1 METTARTHSQK
12 IARLLSQL
20 EEAQTTTVQSE
31 DEITR
36 LQGVLAEQHRKV
48 AELED
53 SLRSVDQERDRLQ
66 ALLDGEQEGSARRD
80 AQRQAQLNELAQ
92 LRQLLERSEKRT
104 ASVAGELTAN
114 QRQGAAL
121 EARVTSLKEEN
132 LELKRRVG
140 MKSKEAGG
148 AAEDLML
155 MTRENQVGK
164 TKKSNHICEL
174 YLDCIVEHN
183 SSAIQNLR
191 MLIFNLFHHF
201 PSILF

>member
-66 ALLDGEQEGSARRD
+66 TLLDGEQEGSARRD

-164 TKKSNHICEL
+164 TKKSNHICEF
-174 YLDCIVEHN
+174 YIDCIFEHN
-183 SSAIQNLR
+183 SSAIQILR

>member
-12 IARLLSQL
+12 IARLMSQL

-36 LQGVLAEQHRKV
+36 LQGVLAERHRTV

-53 SLRSVDQERDRLQ
+53 SIRSVDQERDRLQ
-66 ALLDGEQEGSARRD
+66 TLLDGEQEASARRD

-114 QRQGAAL
+114 QRQSAAL

-155 MTRENQVGK
+155 MTRENQVGIPRNQIMFLFLK
-164 TKKSNHICEL
+164 IKCIFCDTKLVNIIL
-174 YLDCIVEHN
+174 
-183 SSAIQNLR
+183 SSFCFYCFLNY
-191 MLIFNLFHHF
+191 
-201 PSILF
+201 

>member
-20 EEAQTTTVQSE
+20 EESQTTTVQSE

-36 LQGVLAEQHRKV
+36 LQGVLAEQHRTV
-48 AELED
+48 GELED

-66 ALLDGEQEGSARRD
+66 SLLDGEQETSARRD
-80 AQRQAQLNELAQ
+80 VQRQTQLNELAQ

-104 ASVAGELTAN
+104 ASVAGELTAT

-148 AAEDLML
+148 AAEDHML
-155 MTRENQVGK
+155 MTRENQVSCK
-164 TKKSNHICEL
+164 ENIC
-174 YLDCIVEHN
+174 CSI
-183 SSAIQNLR
+183 SSSCRFCHHLWSCKFHFST
-191 MLIFNLFHHF
+191 IFITF
-201 PSILF
+201 PINQ

>member
-53 SLRSVDQERDRLQ
+53 SLCSVDQERDRLQ
-66 ALLDGEQEGSARRD
+66 TLLDGEQEGSARRD

-164 TKKSNHICEL
+164 TKKSKHICEF
-174 YLDCIVEHN
+174 YIDCIFEHN
-183 SSAIQNLR
+183 SSAIQILR

>member
-1 METTARTHSQK
+1 MCSSSFPCCPRLLVGAMETTARTHSQK

-20 EEAQTTTVQSE
+20 EETQTTTVTSE

-36 LQGVLAEQHRKV
+36 LQGVLAEQHRAV
-48 AELED
+48 GELDD

-66 ALLDGEQEGSARRD
+66 TLLDYEQEASSRRD

-104 ASVAGELTAN
+104 ASVAGELTAT

-155 MTRENQVGK
+155 MTRENQVGAR
-164 TKKSNHICEL
+164 NHFC
-174 YLDCIVEHN
+174 
-183 SSAIQNLR
+183 
-191 MLIFNLFHHF
+191 
-201 PSILF
+201 